1 MRSRVPLFALLLVAV
16 SFAVPL
22 SAQAGILF
30 FGPIIPAQ
38 FATCPAGWGML
49 ITVVNNII
57 QLLLTLAIVFV
68 APLMIAW
75 AGFLFVVNPVN
86 ASGKEQAKK
95 ILTNTIVGIVI
106 ALAGWLIVD
115 AIMVVL
121 YNGSFGTWSQLVT
134 SGSSQACLQQQGAP
148 YQSGVITPP
157 PTVGVVCSISPLSP
171 ITDPLAQQMEN
182 GQTVIWTNTAPKL
195 QACVNKFIANAGGG
209 SVTSAY
215 RPQAYQTH
223 LWEIVNRWCTQ
234 GLQSNSNSACSAL
247 KSTVSA
253 EVSKHGLSACFPVAQ
268 SSSTHGLGTGVD
280 ISGVPNQGSSATISA
295 ANGACLRWYGAGDPV
310 HYTLDLT
317 IPGCSCP

>member
-1 MRSRVPLFALLLVAV
+1 MRSRVSFFTLLVVVVLFSLPFVAH
-16 SFAVPL
+16 
-22 SAQAGILF
+22 AGIPF

-95 ILTNTIVGIVI
+95 ILTNTVVGIVI

-134 SGSSQACLQQQGAP
+134 SGGGQACLQQQGAP
-148 YQSGVITPP
+148 YQPGVVTPP
-157 PTVGVVCSISPLSP
+157 PTVGVACIIPALSP
-171 ITDPLAQQMEN
+171 ITDSVAQQMEA
-182 GQTVIWTNTAPKL
+182 GQTVIWTNTNSKL
-195 QACVNKFIANAGGG
+195 QSCVNKFRGQVGGT
-209 SVTSAY
+209 VTSAY

-223 LWEIVNRWCTQ
+223 LWEIHDRWCTR
-234 GLQSNSNSACSAL
+234 GLRSNSDSVCSSL

-253 EVSKHGLSACFPVAQ
+253 EVTKHQLSACYPVSQ
-268 SSSTHGLGTGVD
+268 NTSTHGTGTGVD
-280 ISGVPNQGSSATISA
+280 ISGVSNQGSSATISA
-295 ANGACLRWYGAGDPV
+295 ASGACLRWYGAGDPV